1 MQEASLDDVTSTAV
15 SDQTSLIEL
24 TADIVAAYVSNNSVP
39 VSEMPALLSAI
50 HSAISGLN
58 SPTAPAEPKVD
69 RATPG
74 QIRKSITPDALIS
87 FEDGRPYKTLKRHLK
102 GVGLTPDQYREKWG
116 LPRDYPMTAPSYSEM
131 RSALAKNNGLG
142 NLRRNAAAKAAPV
155 DETIVETPKAS
166 RRKKAAEPPA
176 VPAEKPA
183 RGRKNAVAS

>member
-1 MQEASLDDVTSTAV
+1 MDDATSTVV

-87 FEDGRPYKTLKRHLK
+87 FEDGRSYKTLKRHLK

-131 RSALAKNNGLG
+131 RSALAKNTGLG
-142 NLRRNAAAKAAPV
+142 NLRRNAAP
-155 DETIVETPKAS
+155 
-166 RRKKAAEPPA
+166 KAAEVAETITEAPKPRGRKKVTEPA
-176 VPAEKPA
+176 AAPAEKPVRA
-183 RGRKNAVAS
+183 RKPKKAA